1 MSIQQRLVTLAE
13 FEAFKQEH
21 PEGLY
26 ELING
31 EIVEKMTTE
40 EHGVITVNI
49 ASEIRFFMKSQTSLK
64 GHVTVEASYRRR
76 DDESNERRPDVAF
89 RLSDEDP
96 KRSIIEQMPDLA
108 VEVKSPN
115 DSYKELRAKALFYL
129 ANGSHLVWL
138 VYPEKK
144 IVEVFEQGKD
154 SELYKEDETL
164 SGSPVLEG
172 FQLAVR
178 EIFGK

>member
-1 MSIQQRLVTLAE
+1 MSIQQKLITLAE
-13 FEAFKQEH
+13 FEAFTRAH
-21 PEGLY
+21 PEGLF

-40 EHGVITVNI
+40 QHGQI
-49 ASEIRFFMKSQTSLK
+49 AAIIVSEIRFFLRQHPAIE
-64 GHVTVEASYRRR
+64 GVYGVEVSYHIG
-76 DDESNERRPDVAF
+76 DNYNELRPDVSF
-89 RLSDEDP
+89 RLTDEEASD
-96 KRSIIEQMPDLA
+96 SILDSLPDFA

-115 DSYKELRAKALFYL
+115 NTYKELRAKALLYL
-129 ANGSHLVWL
+129 QQGSRLVWL

-144 IVEVFEQGKD
+144 IVEVFEQGTD

-172 FQLAVR
+172 FQLAVK